1 MLRLSS
7 LVVLTVVAFG
17 VAALVASAL
26 VANLASART
35 AGHFESPV
43 SHGGDDRPG
52 RGRSQDAAPVCRSAA
67 TSSDDRQAV
76 KTNGARPAEL

>member
-35 AGHFESPV
+35 ASHFRVLSPV
-43 SHGGDDRPG
+43 
-52 RGRSQDAAPVCRSAA
+52 AA
-67 TSSDDRQAV
+67 TTAPTMGEVQTQRRLSEAQQLGP
-76 KTNGARPAEL
+76 TL

>member
-1 MLRLSS
+1 LRLSS

-35 AGHFESPV
+35 AGHFRILSPV
-43 SHGGDDRPG
+43 
-52 RGRSQDAAPVCRSAA
+52 AA
-67 TSSDDRQAV
+67 TTATTMGEIKTQRQFSE
-76 KTNGARPAEL
+76 ARQLRPTL

>member
-35 AGHFESPV
+35 AGHFRVLSPM
-43 SHGGDDRPG
+43 
-52 RGRSQDAAPVCRSAA
+52 AA
-67 TSSDDRQAV
+67 TTAPTVGEVRTQRQFAE
-76 KTNGARPAEL
+76 AQQLRPTTAKR

>member
-17 VAALVASAL
+17 AAALVASAL

-35 AGHFESPV
+35 AGHFRVLSPV
-43 SHGGDDRPG
+43 AASTAPTMGEVKPQRQFSEGRQLRP
-52 RGRSQDAAPVCRSAA
+52 
-67 TSSDDRQAV
+67 T
-76 KTNGARPAEL
+76 L

>member
-17 VAALVASAL
+17 VAALVALAL

-35 AGHFESPV
+35 AGHFRVLSPV
-43 SHGGDDRPG
+43 AVSSAPLMGEIKTPG
-52 RGRSQDAAPVCRSAA
+52 QFA
-67 TSSDDRQAV
+67 QAQIA
-76 KTNGARPAEL
+76 KR

>member
-17 VAALVASAL
+17 VAALIASAL

-35 AGHFESPV
+35 AGHFRVLSPV
-43 SHGGDDRPG
+43 
-52 RGRSQDAAPVCRSAA
+52 AAATATTTGEVQTQRRLSAA
-67 TSSDDRQAV
+67 QQL
-76 KTNGARPAEL
+76 RPTL

>member
-35 AGHFESPV
+35 AGHFRVLSPM
-43 SHGGDDRPG
+43 
-52 RGRSQDAAPVCRSAA
+52 AA
-67 TSSDDRQAV
+67 TTAPTVGEVKPQRQFAEV
-76 KTNGARPAEL
+76 QQLRATIARR

>member
-7 LVVLTVVAFG
+7 LVVVTIVTFG

-35 AGHFESPV
+35 AGHFRVLSPV
-43 SHGGDDRPG
+43 
-52 RGRSQDAAPVCRSAA
+52 AA
-67 TSSDDRQAV
+67 TTAPAMGEV
-76 KTNGARPAEL
+76 KTPPRLSQAPQLRPTL

>member
-1 MLRLSS
+1 MLRLGS

-35 AGHFESPV
+35 AGHFRVLSPV
-43 SHGGDDRPG
+43 AVS
-52 RGRSQDAAPVCRSAA
+52 SAPIMGE
-67 TSSDDRQAV
+67 V
-76 KTNGARPAEL
+76 KTPRQLSQAQQLRPTL